1 MVEELSRSARR
12 VQEVLASSGM
22 DTEVIELP
30 ASTRTAAEAASAIGC
45 SIAQIAKTIL
55 FRTVKRRNPIIVVAS
70 GVNRINE
77 ATIET
82 QIGEP
87 IEKADAAYVRE
98 RTGFAIGG
106 VPPVGHLEPIY
117 TIVDEDLLELGNI
130 WAAAGTPNA
139 VFHLTGKALLEMTNG
154 VLMPI
159 K

>member
-1 MVEELSRSARR
+1 LTGELSRSAKK
-12 VQEVLASSGM
+12 VQDVLASLKV

-30 ASTRTAAEAASAIGC
+30 ASARTAAEAASAIGC
-45 SIAQIAKTIL
+45 SVAQIAKTIL
-55 FRTVKRRNPIIVVAS
+55 FRTMKEKKPIIVVAS
-70 GVNRINE
+70 GANRINE
-77 ATIET
+77 ARIEA

-98 RTGFAIGG
+98 QTGFVIGG
-106 VPPVGHLEPIY
+106 VPPIAHLEPIY
-117 TIVDEDLLELGNI
+117 TIVDEDLLGLGDI

-139 VFHLTGKALLEMTNG
+139 VFRLTGKALLEMTSG